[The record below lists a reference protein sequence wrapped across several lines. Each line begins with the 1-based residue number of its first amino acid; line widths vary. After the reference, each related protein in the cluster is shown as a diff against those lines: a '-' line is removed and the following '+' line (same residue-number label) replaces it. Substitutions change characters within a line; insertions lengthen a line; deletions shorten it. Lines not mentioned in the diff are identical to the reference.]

1 MMRTVS
7 GRKWTSWTE
16 VDGLDTRVPIVSTTS
31 TQSTKSTPS
40 TFGFS
45 LDAELILAYWCNMAS
60 DKNTPRVW
68 FITGSSTG
76 FGRVLAEILLKR
88 GERVA
93 VTARNPDQIQ
103 DLVAAYKDTGLALAL
118 DVTEP
123 QQIAAAVADAERF
136 FGRIDVL
143 VNNAGYGYLA
153 SVEEGEEDEVRAMFE
168 TNFFGL
174 VAVTKAVLPGMR
186 ARRTGHVVN
195 ISSIGGLVANPS
207 VGYYA
212 ATKFAVEG
220 LSEAL
225 AKEVEPLGIRVTAIE
240 PGPFRTDWAGRSLK
254 LAKTSIPDYV
264 DTAGARSQ
272 QIAGRSGKQPGDP
285 VRAAEAIITIVE
297 AERPPRNLFLG
308 KIALDMAREKLS
320 YFSETLDQWETLSLE
335 TDFPD

>member
-1 MMRTVS
+1 
-7 GRKWTSWTE
+7 
-16 VDGLDTRVPIVSTTS
+16 
-31 TQSTKSTPS
+31 
-40 TFGFS
+40 
-45 LDAELILAYWCNMAS
+45 MAS
-60 DKNTPRVW
+60 DKDNSRVW

-76 FGRVLAEILLKR
+76 FGRVLTDILLKR

-103 DLVAAYKDTGLALAL
+103 DLVSGYKDTALAL
-118 DVTEP
+118 TLDVTKPE
-123 QQIAAAVADAERF
+123 QVAAAVAEAEKF
-136 FGRIDVL
+136 FSRIDVL

-153 SVEEGEEDEVRAMFE
+153 AVEEGDDEEVRSMFD

-186 ARRTGHVVN
+186 ARHSGHIVN

-254 LAKTSIPDYV
+254 LAKRPIPDYV
-264 DTAGARSQ
+264 DTAGARSR
-272 QIAGRSGKQPGDP
+272 QIADRSGKQPGDP

-297 AERPPRNLFLG
+297 ADQPPRNLFLG
-308 KIALDMAREKLS
+308 KIALDMAREKLTYLS
-320 YFSETLDQWETLSLE
+320 TTIDQWETLSVGS
-335 TDFPD
+335 DFPD